1 MQPSCLSV
9 LKLALGAVMLMAS
22 LGSAAA
28 EEAQASDWPTK
39 GWQTSTPEEQGI
51 DPAALAK
58 LVEFGAG
65 QSMDSLLIVRH
76 GKIVL
81 DAYYA
86 PYSADMPHV
95 VNSVT
100 KAVVGT
106 LASIASQDGL
116 LQGPDQSM
124 LSFFADRSVA
134 NLDDN
139 KKAIT
144 LQSLFDMTSGLDW
157 QEPLGPG
164 TMQSVIDMER
174 SRNWVEFILDRPM
187 AHPPGEVFN
196 YDSGNPHLVSA
207 ILAKVTGMRTED
219 YARTKLFAPLGI
231 SAWKWRRDPQGVTT
245 GGYGLSLHPRDMAK
259 FGYLYLR
266 GGVWD
271 GAQLVPSTWVHKV
284 SHASIDMKLSFAPGW
299 RYANFFWASPGQDV
313 YWAAGYHCQL
323 IMVYPK
329 LDLVAVTTGRN
340 DCAVTRLMSTI
351 SNAVKSPTAIAA
363 DPAGAELLA
372 NALRAVATEKPTDV
386 GATPPI
392 AAAVSGKIYNFPR
405 NPLGVKSLSLTFAGA
420 DLHYDFELYTRNS
433 SKPPEKIS
441 GPIGLDG
448 LYRKGMETPFGPLAV
463 KGRWLDDHVFEV
475 ERINIGASEKSRK
488 WTLSFDGEKLSL
500 RGKNFEGVDI
510 AIDSQEGG

>member
-1 MQPSCLSV
+1 MQPSCWPV

-22 LGSAAA
+22 LGSAVA

-51 DPAALAK
+51 DPTALAK

-76 GKIVL
+76 GRIVL

-144 LQSLFDMTSGLDW
+144 LQSLFDMTSGLAW
-157 QEPLGPG
+157 QEQFDSVP
-164 TMQSVIDMER
+164 QSVIDMER

-187 AHPPGEVFN
+187 ATAPGESFN

-207 ILAKVTGMRTED
+207 ILTKVSGMSTED
-219 YARTKLFAPLGI
+219 YARAKLFGPLGI
-231 SAWKWRRDPQGVTT
+231 TTWKWRRDPQDISI
-245 GGYGLSLHPRDMAK
+245 GGYGLALHPRDMAK
-259 FGYLYLR
+259 FGYLYLHN
-266 GGVWD
+266 GVWE
-271 GAQLVPSTWVHKV
+271 GKPLVSPGWVNKV
-284 SHASIDMKLSFAPGW
+284 NHATVDMHTSFAPAL
-299 RYANFFWASPGQDV
+299 RYANFFWALPERNL
-313 YWAAGYHCQL
+313 YWASGYHCQL
-323 IMVYPK
+323 IMVYPA
-329 LDLVAVTTGRN
+329 LDLVAVTTGRDN
-340 DCAVTRLMSTI
+340 CAVTILAASI
-351 SNAVKSPTAIAA
+351 PKVAKSETALQP
-363 DPAGAELLA
+363 DPAGTELLA
-372 NALRAVATEKPTDV
+372 SAIRAIATEKPTAT

-392 AAAVSGKIYNFPR
+392 AAAVSGKVYNFPR
-405 NPLGVKSLSLTFAGA
+405 NPLGVKSLSLTFAGG
-420 DLHYDFELYTRNS
+420 DPHYDFELYTRNPS
-433 SKPPEKIS
+433 RPPEKIS
-441 GPIGLDG
+441 GPLGLDG
-448 LYRKGMETPFGPLAV
+448 LYRKGIETPFGPLAV

-488 WTLSFDGEKLSL
+488 WTLSFDGDKLSL